1 MSLTL
6 YFHPLSS
13 YCHKALIA
21 LYENGTAF
29 ETVQVDLG
37 EPQSAGAF
45 KAIWPVGKFPVL
57 RDGANGRVIP
67 ESTSIIE
74 YLACHHPGPVK
85 LIPSEPD
92 DAFEVR
98 ARDRFYD
105 LHVHAHLQR
114 VIGERLRPAGSKDPY
129 GLGQARTALVVALA
143 IAEKDM
149 ASRTW
154 AAGEEFSMADCAAAP
169 PLFYVDFAVEPL
181 AGSYPNLAAYL
192 GRMKQRPS
200 YARAL
205 EEAGPYLHLVPR

>member
-6 YFHPLSS
+6 YLHPLSS
-13 YCHKALIA
+13 YCHKSLIA
-21 LYENGTAF
+21 LYETGTPF
-29 ETVQVDLG
+29 ETVEVNLG
-37 EPQSAGAF
+37 DPQSASAF

-74 YLACHHPGPVK
+74 YLARHHPGPAK
-85 LIPSEPD
+85 LIPEQPEA
-92 DAFEVR
+92 AFEVR

-105 LHVHAHLQR
+105 LHVHTHIQR
-114 VIGERLRPAGSKDPY
+114 IIGERLRPAESKDPY
-129 GLGQARTALVVALA
+129 GLEQAKSALAVALA
-143 IAEKDM
+143 LAEREM
-149 ASRTW
+149 AGRTW

-169 PLFYVDFAVEPL
+169 PLFYLDFAVEPI

-192 GRMKQRPS
+192 GRLKQRPS

-205 EEAGPYLHLVPR
+205 KEAEPYLQFVPR